1 MRKLSKIIRRQ
12 QDNHLNQR
20 QPSIEE
26 AVRWRVFHR
35 TVQSIKD
42 QNADTDPGELQRLID
57 SAVLQVRAERG
68 VKGKV
73 RKA

>member
-1 MRKLSKIIRRQ
+1 M
-12 QDNHLNQR
+12 QDFLDGFRLRANPRLR
-20 QPSIEE
+20 LISEE

-42 QNADTDPGELQRLID
+42 QNADTDPDELQRLID
-57 SAVLQVRAERG
+57 SAARQVRAERG
-68 VKGKV
+68 VKGKA